1 MSTTCEKSCS
11 HEHEERKKLIKFIA
25 ASILLL
31 IVIIGFTVLIVWAVL
46 RPSNPRFVLQ
56 DTTISALNL
65 TEPNILTSNF
75 QVTIASRNSMDKVG
89 IYYLKLDA
97 YATYRNQ
104 QITLATE
111 LPSTYLGH
119 RDDTVWSPFLY
130 GNSVPLSPYL
140 ASALEQD
147 MNAGIL
153 LLNIKIQGKLKWKV
167 GSWMSGRYFIN
178 VNCPAYISFGD
189 HSSGFAVGAGIKYQF
204 VQGCHVDT
212 SS

>member
-1 MSTTCEKSCS
+1 MSEKSCG
-11 HEHEERKKLIKFIA
+11 HEDEDRQKLIKFIIA
-25 ASILLL
+25 AIILL
-31 IVIIGFTVLIVWAVL
+31 IVIIGLTILIVWAVL

-56 DTTISALNL
+56 DTTIFALNL
-65 TEPNILTSNF
+65 TEPNTLTTNL
-75 QVTIASRNSMDKVG
+75 QVTVIARNPMDKVG

-119 RDDTVWSPFLY
+119 RDDIVWSPFLY
-130 GNSVPLSPYL
+130 GNSVPMSPYV
-140 ASALEQD
+140 ATALEED
-147 MNAGIL
+147 MNAGVL
-153 LLNIKIQGKLKWKV
+153 MLNIKIQGKLKWKV
-167 GSWMSGRYFIN
+167 GSWMSGRYMIY
-178 VNCPAYISFGD
+178 VNCPAYITFGD
-189 HSSGFAVGAGIKYQF
+189 HIQNFAVGAAIKYQF